1 MKKEFLI
8 ENGALIKYEGKSDE
22 VIIPDEVTVINSY
35 AIKSAKKVVL
45 NSNCK
50 KICKNAIGEPYH
62 SLHELV
68 IPSDSKLTIIE
79 DGAIQYGADTK
90 PVILPDGIKVLNGGM
105 PPIAN
110 LPKKLQTIKRFAF
123 SVFKDSTKNIIY
135 YLPETLKKI
144 EDGLNGRS
152 IFITK
157 NNKPL
162 DGWNIHNYEFDN
174 VVFNVVDETIYEDGE
189 FKYVVCEDE
198 NGPYVAIVS
207 IPLKPFVII
216 PEKIK
221 DYFVKV
227 VCFVPDEVGTNKVI
241 PTLYV
246 SKHVFQISDLWANPV
261 LIGDEFN
268 EKITSN
274 KNFTKLEESGNAHK
288 GIKREEIKHGGNF
301 YYISKPEGI
310 TLLSYD
316 GDESKVVYIPDEIDG
331 EVVTDVAGEAFQ
343 FLQGKVDFIKY
354 PERCEF
360 PRWAKVMHDNRRT
373 IMVNKNT
380 VFDDPII
387 NPCFKAGNTREC
399 SAEIIDFVEQNGF
412 KMIHIKDVDEEGYVI
427 IDLDYSVREKQI
439 MNPPTK
445 VNNLKVLGISW
456 SLLQKYYM
464 NSEMA
469 KRYYS
474 IYKKLY

>member
-1 MKKEFLI
+1 MKKEFII
-8 ENGALIKYEGKSDE
+8 ENGALIKYEGKNDE
-22 VIIPDEVTVINSY
+22 VVIPDEVTVINSY
-35 AIKSAKKVVL
+35 AIRSAKKVVL

-50 KICKNAIGEPYH
+50 KICKHAIGD
-62 SLHELV
+62 LHELI
-68 IPSDSKLTIIE
+68 IPSDSKLSIIE
-79 DGAIQYGADTK
+79 SNAIGYGRDTI
-90 PVILPDGIKVLNGGM
+90 PIVLPDGIKVLNEGM

-123 SVFKDSTKNIIY
+123 LAFEDSTKNIIY

-144 EDGLNGRS
+144 EHGLNGRS
-152 IFITK
+152 IYITK

-162 DGWNIHNYEFDN
+162 DGWNIESYEIDN
-174 VVFNVVDETIYEDGE
+174 VVFNVADETIYEDGE
-189 FKYVVCEDE
+189 FKYVICKDE

-207 IPLKPFVII
+207 IPLKPFVFI

-227 VCFVPDEVGTNKVI
+227 VCFAPDEVESNKII
-241 PTLYV
+241 PALYV
-246 SKHVFQISDLWANPV
+246 SKYVFQISYLWGNHV

-274 KNFTKLEESGNAHK
+274 KGFAELEESGNVRR
-288 GIKREEIKHGGNF
+288 GIKREEIKYGDNF

-316 GDESKVVYIPDEIDG
+316 GVESKVVYSPDKIDG
-331 EVVTDVAGEAFQ
+331 EDVTDVVGEAFQ

-354 PERCEF
+354 PGRCKF
-360 PRWAKVMHDNRRT
+360 PRWSKVMHDNHST
-373 IMVNKNT
+373 IMVNKHI
-380 VFDDPII
+380 VFDEPTI
-387 NPCFKAGNTREC
+387 NPCFIAGATNEC
-399 SAEIIDFVEQNGF
+399 SAEIVDYAEQNGF

-427 IDLDYSVREKQI
+427 IDLDRSVKEKQI

-456 SLLQKYYM
+456 RLLQKDYM